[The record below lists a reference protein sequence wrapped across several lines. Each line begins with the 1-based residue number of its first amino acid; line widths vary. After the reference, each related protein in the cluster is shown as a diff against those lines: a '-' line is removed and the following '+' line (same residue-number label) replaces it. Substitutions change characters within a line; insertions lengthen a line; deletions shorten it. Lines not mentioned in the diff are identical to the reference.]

1 MHSKSNI
8 GVLMS
13 PRRLGNIM
21 AFSFAISSLMGCT
34 SAAQPDRSAA
44 FKQELSRAIE
54 QMLREQQRLGAAGAQ
69 PSEPDLLDKTG
80 LTDRLVMPV
89 SGVTPAEL
97 QPSFGDHRSGGRR
110 HMGIDIFA
118 TRGTAALA
126 VADGRVSYLG
136 TRSLA
141 GRCIWLEAQDG
152 RSYFYAHLDGWVP
165 GLWQGQRVRAG
176 EPLGYVGNSG
186 NASGASPHLHFEMHQ
201 HGAAVDPFPI
211 LREAARPMPHA
222 TAVRSSGPTDL
233 YDPSSPSD
241 RR

>member
-1 MHSKSNI
+1 
-8 GVLMS
+8 MS
-13 PRRLGNIM
+13 SRRFGNTL
-21 AFSFAISSLMGCT
+21 AFLLAIALLPGCT
-34 SAAQPDRSAA
+34 SAAQPDRSDA

-54 QMLREQQRLGAAGAQ
+54 QMLRAHQSLEATQ
-69 PSEPDLLDKTG
+69 PGEPVP
-80 LTDRLVMPV
+80 TDQTDFTHALVMPV
-89 SGVTPAEL
+89 SGVIPAEL
-97 QPSFGDHRSGGRR
+97 RPSFGDHRSGGRR

-126 VADGRVSYLG
+126 VADGHISYLG

-141 GRCIWLEAQDG
+141 GRCIWLEARDG

-176 EPLGYVGNSG
+176 EALGYVGNSG
-186 NASGASPHLHFEMHQ
+186 NASAASPHLHFEIHED
-201 HGAAVDPFPI
+201 GVAVDPFPV

-222 TAVRSSGPTDL
+222 TAVRSARWSAETTDL
-233 YDPSSPSD
+233 PSPSE